1 MISDFEPINVEKL
14 ETIVGGV
21 MTGRGLAKAIGAGA
35 LGGVIRGIPGGPGGM
50 FVGAHVGAA
59 AGAASYAVTH
69 Y

>member
-35 LGGVIRGIPGGPGGM
+35 LGGVIRGIPGGM

-59 AGAASYAVTH
+59 AGAATYAVTH